1 MTPDVPPRYPG
12 PDVVFT
18 TGSEPS
24 DVSGAR
30 GVAGAAT
37 DIRRMAHGGGGMSR
51 AKSAREAR
59 RAQQFAKFRLVE
71 LNLVP
76 LVDTFVSIV
85 FFALT
90 TATVGELQPVVKG
103 VQLPESRVGA
113 PALAQLTLGIG
124 PQITLAG
131 HPVMT
136 TVAAAQSQS
145 NVPGQPLV
153 IPTLYRALKAK
164 ADSVRDAHETPAN
177 QAVDSPL
184 AIQGD
189 RTMRYDL
196 LSRVIM
202 TARLAGFKTISL
214 QVNRT
219 GAQGAGGGG
228 GTTTPAPGT
237 SASTAGGGT
246 AVARTLTAKAG

>member
-1 MTPDVPPRYPG
+1 MSDFLQG
-12 PDVVFT
+12 PDVGYSG
-18 TGSEPS
+18 GSEPS
-24 DVSGAR
+24 DVAGAR
-30 GVAGAAT
+30 GVAAT
-37 DIRRMAHGGGGMSR
+37 GDIRRAAHGAGMSR
-51 AKSAREAR
+51 AKAAREAR
-59 RAQQFAKFRLVE
+59 RTQQFAKFRLIQ

-103 VQLPESRVGA
+103 VQLPESRIGA

-136 TVAAAQSQS
+136 TAQAAQSQS

-153 IPTLYRALKAK
+153 IPTLYQALRAK
-164 ADSVRDAHETPAN
+164 ADSVRATHETPAN
-177 QAVDSPL
+177 QQIDAPL

-219 GAQGAGGGG
+219 GAP
-228 GTTTPAPGT
+228 GTTTGTAPAT
-237 SASTAGGGT
+237 SASAGSAA
-246 AVARTLTAKAG
+246 AVPTAKAG